1 MVCQVLSSQRI
12 FQRTIFRL
20 RRHPNVALRHE
31 CLPQILELGHRR
43 RRGLDL
49 SIYDEPLVS
58 HGVRGVNRWPVPWEG
73 LALRQ
78 DISHSFGYS
87 TIVPPVI

>member
-1 MVCQVLSSQRI
+1 MNVCLKSLNLVI
-12 FQRTIFRL
+12 DTE
-20 RRHPNVALRHE
+20 VAL
-31 CLPQILELGHRR
+31 I
-43 RRGLDL
+43 L

-87 TIVPPVI
+87 IIIPSVI